1 MSSILITR
9 SCKTAYG
16 GFFHILKIA
25 LCTCDNAL
33 LFYQQKDL
41 KKVKSLLTIDILR
54 RAGIARVSFIKD
66 REINGC
72 DGISAIAL

>member
-16 GFFHILKIA
+16 GFFHILEIS
-25 LCTCDNAL
+25 LCTCNTL

>member
-16 GFFHILKIA
+16 GFFLYFGNFFMYLQYFIVLSA
-25 LCTCDNAL
+25 EG
-33 LFYQQKDL
+33 FEEG
-41 KKVKSLLTIDILR
+41 KSLLTIDILR
-54 RAGIARVSFIKD
+54 RAGIARVSSIKD